1 VVESGDLAIVRGLL
15 LDSDMLAAVSAR
27 QLEHE
32 LDNGELVTLNVE
44 LADTRRA
51 IGITYRAGSLLSP
64 AANAIIEA
72 IRSQAS

>member
-1 VVESGDLAIVRGLL
+1 
-15 LDSDMLAAVSAR
+15 
-27 QLEHE
+27 LEHE